1 MANFVIV
8 GGKAKKIKGRFGG
21 ESGGR
26 GCDCSYTHRRTR
38 VNAKLHLAAAFE
50 DLYFSEPTRSFAPE
64 SKPDTEFHTRRD
76 RRNFARDNAS
86 CADTDRGYDRVVA
99 RARTVLTHPRAV
111 YHNERKFVA
120 YPDGMRIVSAS
131 Y

>member
-8 GGKAKKIKGRFGG
+8 GGKAKKAKGRFGG

-26 GCDCSYTHRRTR
+26 GCDCSYSHRRTR
-38 VNAKLHLAAAFE
+38 VNAKLLLAAALE
-50 DLYFSEPTRSFAPE
+50 DLHFSEPTRSSEPV
-64 SKPDTEFHTRRD
+64 SKPDTEFRTKRGGRYY
-76 RRNFARDNAS
+76 ARDNAS
-86 CADTDRGYDRVVA
+86 CVDTDRADRVVV
-99 RARTVLTHPRAV
+99 RVRTALTHPRSF
-111 YHNERKFVA
+111 YHNNRKVVA

>member
-8 GGKAKKIKGRFGG
+8 GGKAKKAKGRFGG

-26 GCDCSYTHRRTR
+26 GCDCSYSHRRTR
-38 VNAKLHLAAAFE
+38 VESKLHLAAALE
-50 DLYFSEPTRSFAPE
+50 DLHFCEPTRSSAPV
-64 SKPDTEFHTRRD
+64 SKPDTEFRTKRD
-76 RRNFARDNAS
+76 RRNDARDNAS
-86 CADTDRGYDRVVA
+86 CADAERGYDRVVA

-111 YHNERKFVA
+111 YHNNRKFVA

>member
-8 GGKAKKIKGRFGG
+8 GGKAKKAKGRFGG

-26 GCDCSYTHRRTR
+26 GCDCGYSHRRTR
-38 VNAKLHLAAAFE
+38 IDAKLHMAAALE
-50 DLYFSEPTRSFAPE
+50 DLYFSEPTRTAQPV
-64 SKPDTEFHTRRD
+64 SKPDTEFRTKRD
-76 RRNFARDNAS
+76 RRDYARDNDSCVAS
-86 CADTDRGYDRVVA
+86 DRGFDRVVA
-99 RARTVLTHPRAV
+99 RVRSVLTHPRAV
-111 YHNERKFVA
+111 YHNNRKFVA